1 MSSPFRTALAGTRFY
16 PLTDRYYSQL
26 SHAEQVSH
34 LARQGARIVQL
45 REKLLSPA
53 EFYGEAVA
61 AMRVARDLGVKI
73 IINDRVDIA
82 LALEADGVHL
92 GQDDLPPEA
101 ARRILGEKAIIGFS
115 THSFEQAGR
124 ALKMPLDYIALGPIF
139 ATSTKANAE
148 TPLGLREL
156 RRIREVV
163 ESTPVV
169 AIGGITAEN
178 SQGVIEAGADAVALI
193 SDIWTSQSIMA
204 DRAPHLLQT
213 PQ

>member
-16 PLTDRYYSQL
+16 PLTDRYLSKL
-26 SHAEQVSH
+26 SHAEQVAH
-34 LARQGARIVQL
+34 LARQGARLVQL

-53 EFYGEAVA
+53 EFYVEAA
-61 AMRVARDLGVKI
+61 AAIRVGRDLGVKI

-101 ARRILGEKAIIGFS
+101 ARSILGEKAIIGFS
-115 THSFEQAGR
+115 THNVEQAR
-124 ALKMPLDYIALGPIF
+124 QALQMPVDYIATGPVF

-148 TPLGLREL
+148 KPLGLLEL
-156 RRIREVV
+156 SRIREVV
-163 ESTPVV
+163 GETPLV
-169 AIGGITAEN
+169 AIGGITSEN
-178 SQGVIEAGADAVALI
+178 SQSVIEAGADAVAVI
-193 SDIWTSQSIMA
+193 RDIWASQNSLA
-204 DRAPHLLQT
+204 DRTSYLLQT